1 MTLHPL
7 DDTSADPSSRG
18 AHAGG
23 AEDEHLASCGGP
35 WSGHRVLRL
44 LGEDLDAGREPRIF
58 TRGVLWPSA
67 AFTGVSTTAQGN
79 SREVIGSGA
88 TKERERPSDPAG
100 ASGAAGT
107 DRPAARAREGTA
119 GRLAAGS
126 RGPSG
131 PDAPELGGAAVD
143 GRAERDAD
151 SDDEG
156 RVPGDGRDGTSG
168 EEAGGVHAAAD
179 GGEGP
184 RAAPATFGTTVSD
197 EPSAWDAWMG
207 GAPPH
212 VRAEFAGVREEYP
225 QLRARHDGE
234 VVWLTGAVEPVPNF
248 RERFT
253 LVVAVPVDRTLPVR
267 AWAWWS
273 CGVAVG
279 PRHVYHDGSICAF
292 EPEDAAKRF
301 GDWRR
306 GTSLVRLLDFISV
319 WLTRHVYLREFGRW
333 PGHQML
339 HTILERQLWNRPD
352 EFCGCGASRPYAACH
367 ASADHAAGEVEI
379 AREIGVAVD
388 DLARIRREL
397 VGRAP
402 PRTLA
407 AMRDAVLTRRIS
419 AGWQRAIANAA
430 RVGLLGH
437 AAAPTA
443 TRNGVAARR

>member
-1 MTLHPL
+1 M
-7 DDTSADPSSRG
+7 
-18 AHAGG
+18 
-23 AEDEHLASCGGP
+23 
-35 WSGHRVLRL
+35 LRL

-67 AFTGVSTTAQGN
+67 AFTGVTTTAQGN

-88 TKERERPSDPAG
+88 TKERERPSDPTG
-100 ASGAAGT
+100 ASGAAGA
-107 DRPAARAREGTA
+107 DRPATGAREGTA
-119 GRLAAGS
+119 GHLAAGS

-131 PDAPELGGAAVD
+131 PDAPELGRASVD
-143 GRAERDAD
+143 GRAERDAG

-156 RVPGDGRDGTSG
+156 RAPGDGCDGTSG
-168 EEAGGVHAAAD
+168 EEAGGGNAAA
-179 GGEGP
+179 GRGESP
-184 RAAPATFGTTVSD
+184 RAASASFGTPLLD
-197 EPSAWDAWMG
+197 ESSAWDASMR
-207 GAPPH
+207 GAPSH
-212 VRAEFAGVREEYP
+212 VRAELAGVREEYP

-253 LVVAVPVDRTLPVR
+253 LVVAVPVDGTVPVR

-319 WLTRHVYLREFGRW
+319 WLTRHAYLREFGRW

-339 HTILERQLWNRPD
+339 HTVLERRLWNRPD
-352 EFCGCGASRPYAACH
+352 EFCGCGASRLYAACH
-367 ASADHAAGEVEI
+367 ARADHAAGEVEI
-379 AREIGVAVD
+379 AREIGVAVG

-407 AMRDAVLTRRIS
+407 AMRDAVLTRPIS
-419 AGWQRAIANAA
+419 AGWQRAAA
-430 RVGLLGH
+430 VSARGG
-437 AAAPTA
+437 AFRRAAP
-443 TRNGVAARR
+443 RR